1 MKAQYEDHFGD
12 DLKVVNMAK
21 VSFDRLSGC
30 EDWQEIE
37 FETYSG
43 GSNTFQI
50 PTLYPRDQKLIRYLA
65 TGFPS
70 DEWEDIL
77 SELMGYE
84 FFEDVETVVNKIKN
98 AATHWAPFSHCSV
111 TLKMEAPVPIRTQ
124 CFKHKV
130 GFNESEESRRYISSK
145 PVLYIPEYFAYR
157 PKNVK
162 QGAAGPHPESDFYLE
177 MYKKICNQAIDA
189 YMHMVETIE
198 DENGKIV
205 KHGVAPEQARFILP
219 QGCEVHWF
227 WTGSLAAWARYYNQ
241 RTDSHAQK
249 ENRILA
255 EEVGQII
262 EQIFPISWR
271 ELTR

>member
-12 DLKVVNMAK
+12 DLKVLNMAK
-21 VSFDRLSGC
+21 VSFDRLSSTD
-30 EDWQEIE
+30 EWKEVH
-37 FETYSG
+37 FNTYSG

-50 PTLYPRDQKLIRYLA
+50 PIISEKDQRLIRYLA

-70 DEWEDIL
+70 NEWEDRLCDII
-77 SELMGYE
+77 SEEFYE
-84 FFEDVETVVNKIKN
+84 EVEAQVNEIKK

-124 CFKHKV
+124 CFKHKI
-130 GFNESEESRRYISSK
+130 GFTESEESRRYISSR
-145 PVLYIPEYFAYR
+145 PEYFIPEYFAYR

-162 QGAAGPHPESDFYLE
+162 QGAAGIHPENEKYMR
-177 MYKKICNQAIDA
+177 MYIDTCNLAIDR
-189 YMHMVETIE
+189 YMDMVQVIE
-198 DENGKIV
+198 DAGGKII

-227 WTGSLAAWARYYNQ
+227 WTGTLVSWARYYNQ
-241 RTDSHAQK
+241 RSDTHAQK
-249 ENRILA
+249 ENRDLA
-255 EEVGQII
+255 DQVGQII